1 MNSDSEV
8 MRYFPAPM
16 DRAQSAAIMT
26 QQRALIE
33 KRGWG
38 LWAVDVD
45 GTFAGKTGL
54 AVPAIRVPCMPCVE
68 IGWRLRREFWGRGI
82 ACRAAQNALHYGFRV
97 IQLTEIVSFTSVIN
111 VRSILLMQRLGFVRD
126 ATEDFDHPSVPEDH
140 RLRRH
145 VLYRLKRE

>member
-1 MNSDSEV
+1 MRSGFTGSASNQGFNGGDEKRNAPIMECIALRQWRDNDLDAFAAMNSDSEV

-33 KRGWG
+33 KRGWE

-45 GTFAGKTGL
+45 GTFAGMTGL

-68 IGWRLRREFWGRGI
+68 IGWRLRREFWG
-82 ACRAAQNALHYGFRV
+82 
-97 IQLTEIVSFTSVIN
+97 
-111 VRSILLMQRLGFVRD
+111 
-126 ATEDFDHPSVPEDH
+126 
-140 RLRRH
+140 
-145 VLYRLKRE
+145 